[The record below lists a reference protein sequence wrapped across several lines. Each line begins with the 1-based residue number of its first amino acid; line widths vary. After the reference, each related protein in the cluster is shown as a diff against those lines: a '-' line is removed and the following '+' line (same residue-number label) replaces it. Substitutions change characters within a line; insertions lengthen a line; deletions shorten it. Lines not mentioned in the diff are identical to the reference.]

1 MEGKVVRWINS
12 FGFIKARDGQQYF
25 AHYSAI
31 EGDGYRELE
40 PGQRVSFDVAESER
54 GPLAKRIKV
63 IEAPCA

>member
-12 FGFIKARDGQQYF
+12 FGFIKARDGQ
-25 AHYSAI
+25 
-31 EGDGYRELE
+31 
-40 PGQRVSFDVAESER
+40 RVTFDVAESER